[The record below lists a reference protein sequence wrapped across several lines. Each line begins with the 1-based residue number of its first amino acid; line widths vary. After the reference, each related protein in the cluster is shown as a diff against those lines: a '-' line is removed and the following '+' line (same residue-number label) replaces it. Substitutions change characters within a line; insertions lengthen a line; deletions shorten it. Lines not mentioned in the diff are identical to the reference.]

1 MNGFELNYSQVFT
14 KTLHNP
20 NNRGYHNIVSV
31 SLQYLEEDNPNQHEQ
46 IATNVTDEP
55 KDRKCH
61 HLVQIRTVK
70 DDQHL
75 HISGG
80 LIYM

>member
-31 SLQYLEEDNPNQHEQ
+31 PLQYLEEDNPNQHEQ
-46 IATNVTDEP
+46 IATIVTDKP

-61 HLVQIRTVK
+61 DGSFSTSSSPDK
-70 DDQHL
+70 D
-75 HISGG
+75 SKR
-80 LIYM
+80 